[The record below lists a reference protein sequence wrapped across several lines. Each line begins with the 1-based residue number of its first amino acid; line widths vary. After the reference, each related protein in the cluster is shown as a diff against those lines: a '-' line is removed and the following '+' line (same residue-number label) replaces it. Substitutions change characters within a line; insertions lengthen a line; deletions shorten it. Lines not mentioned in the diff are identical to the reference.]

1 MKHKS
6 RITSRHCAVNRT
18 AGPTVVAN
26 CGKQLGLRRR
36 AMSWLR
42 PTTTPY
48 LS

>member
-6 RITSRHCAVNRT
+6 HFTSRHSAVNRT
-18 AGPTVVAN
+18 AGPTVDAN

-36 AMSWLR
+36 VMSWLR
-42 PTTTPY
+42 PTTTTC